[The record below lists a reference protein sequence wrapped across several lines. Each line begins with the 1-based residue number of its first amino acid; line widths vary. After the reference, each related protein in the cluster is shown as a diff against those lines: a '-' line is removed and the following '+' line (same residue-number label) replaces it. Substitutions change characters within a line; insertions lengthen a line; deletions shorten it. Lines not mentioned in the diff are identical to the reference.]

1 MRVLSE
7 ADGSAFSAQ
16 EDDSRGQN
24 DLEAK
29 HDALRFRGCA
39 NQTDS
44 RSRQSVRLALEE
56 FILSCVRTNHTNGYG
71 GGGAFAHDTESTP
84 ASPPLAR
91 RPHRGTRRPGKMIRS
106 KRVLIVGAGAREHA
120 IAAALAT
127 EGHEVVTAPGNAG
140 TASIGRNAPV
150 RSDDVAGLVDLA
162 ERGKAQLVVVGPEG
176 PLALGL
182 VDALEGRGILAFG
195 PTRSAAR
202 LETSKAYMK
211 NFCRRHGIPT
221 ASYEVFDDPDAAER
235 HVRANGP
242 FVVKA
247 DGLASG
253 KGVVVASTVEEAC
266 SAIDRIMRK
275 REFGEAGAKVILEE
289 RLEGEEASF
298 HVVSDGARAIALA
311 SAQDHKRLRD
321 GDEGPNTGGMGAYAP
336 APIVTPDVHESVLRT
351 IVEPTLA
358 AMASEGTP
366 FRGALFVGLMIES
379 GRARVLEYNVRFGDP
394 EAVVIAPLYE
404 GNWFELLAGAAR
416 GDLSGVRASVPQEWA
431 FAVVMAAAGY
441 PGRPRVG
448 DAISGL
454 DAALPRRAFVRH
466 AGTVAGAN
474 GSVLTAGG
482 RVLAVGARR
491 STLALAAEDAYAAVS
506 AIHWEGEQHRS
517 DIGWRALAPGRP

>member
-1 MRVLSE
+1 
-7 ADGSAFSAQ
+7 
-16 EDDSRGQN
+16 
-24 DLEAK
+24 
-29 HDALRFRGCA
+29 
-39 NQTDS
+39 
-44 RSRQSVRLALEE
+44 
-56 FILSCVRTNHTNGYG
+56 
-71 GGGAFAHDTESTP
+71 
-84 ASPPLAR
+84 
-91 RPHRGTRRPGKMIRS
+91 
-106 KRVLIVGAGAREHA
+106 
-120 IAAALAT
+120 
-127 EGHEVVTAPGNAG
+127 
-140 TASIGRNAPV
+140 
-150 RSDDVAGLVDLA
+150 VDLA

-491 STLALAAEDAYAAVS
+491 STLLAAEDAYAAVS